1 MSQGTTDDAKKDSA
15 NAATFDSEEEGVFSI
30 VLWGDLDDQFSIPD
44 LLSKSSDDN
53 DEERWNYVPSEEE
66 LSSEMG
72 DTDDGEMERTYL
84 LVMTCSL
91 TSLLNCPQIL

>member
-1 MSQGTTDDAKKDSA
+1 M
-15 NAATFDSEEEGVFSI
+15 FSI

-91 TSLLNCPQIL
+91 TSLLNRPQIL